1 MRDHLITFLEFL
13 AAAFI
18 AAIVMM
24 CAERHIRP
32 HAGPE
37 AGTAQIDSVKTQ
49 VDTSTAVS
57 PDPSE
62 TRPLDTVYIKVYLPA
77 PSVPAPADSVPEVAD
92 SVPAPADSVP
102 EVADSVPAPADS
114 VLYLPVV
121 IEQKVYE
128 DPDSTYRA
136 VVSGPALSE
145 EYGPR
150 LDSIQVFSRS
160 TIQYQTKTVYAEPS
174 RWSIGIQAGYG
185 ASKEGLTPYLGIGVQ
200 YQLWSPK
207 TKRRSPP

>member
-1 MRDHLITFLEFL
+1 MRDRLITFLEFL

-18 AAIVMM
+18 AAIVTM
-24 CAERHIRP
+24 CADRHIRP
-32 HAGPE
+32 HAGLE
-37 AGTAQIDSVKTQ
+37 AGTVQIDSVKTQ
-49 VDTSTAVS
+49 IDTATAVA
-57 PDPSE
+57 PEPAE

-92 SVPAPADSVP
+92 SVPAPADSV
-102 EVADSVPAPADS
+102 
-114 VLYLPVV
+114 LYLPVV
-121 IEQKVYE
+121 IEQKVYK

-185 ASKEGLTPYLGIGVQ
+185 ASKEGLTPYLGVGVQ
-200 YQLWSPK
+200 YRIWSPK
-207 TKRRSPP
+207 KGHQR